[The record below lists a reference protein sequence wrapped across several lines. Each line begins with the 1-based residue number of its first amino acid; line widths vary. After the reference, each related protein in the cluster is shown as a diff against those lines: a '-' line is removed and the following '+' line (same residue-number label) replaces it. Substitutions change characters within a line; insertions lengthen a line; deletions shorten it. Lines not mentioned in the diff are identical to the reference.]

1 MILKR
6 DICSVH
12 LQAPFTMLHV
22 DNKKP
27 LTTHLHCKE
36 SPDIQKCRTTIKKI
50 KTPNQQPK
58 NCNLSKEI

>member
-36 SPDIQKCRTTIKKI
+36 SPDIQKCRTTIKK
-50 KTPNQQPK
+50 NQNPK
-58 NCNLSKEI
+58 PTTKKRQFV